1 MSATTLTPRT
11 TAQSAPRGPSFGE
24 RATTFVKACFDGPV
38 NSALTLACI
47 AVLYFAVPPFWAW
60 AVTNATWNGNAAACR
75 AAGGACWAFVR
86 EKFWFSIFGL
96 YPYEE
101 RWRPATMIVILV
113 AMVILSTIR
122 RFWGRWLLIGWAI
135 AAPGMW
141 ILMQGGVFGL
151 SFVQT
156 RQWGG
161 LAITGI
167 IAVYGLALGYPLA
180 ILLALGRR
188 SELRLVRWFST
199 AVIECVRGVP
209 LISLLFMAAIMLP
222 LFMPQ
227 GVTIDRLVR
236 VLVAYTLFT
245 AAYMAEVV
253 RGGLQAMPRGQYEA
267 ADAIGLS
274 YWQKMRLIILP
285 QALTITIPAQVNTFI
300 GLFKDTTL
308 VVVIGVFDFFTTLRA
323 ALGDP
328 NWLGFPTEAYLFAAF
343 VYFVLCFAMSR
354 YSMSLERSLRPETR

>member
-1 MSATTLTPRT
+1 MSAVMSTQ
-11 TAQSAPRGPSFGE
+11 AAPRGPSFAE
-24 RATTFVKACFDGPV
+24 RMQAFIKACFAGPL
-38 NSALTLACI
+38 NTLITLACI
-47 AVLYFAVPPFWAW
+47 AVLYFALPPFWSW
-60 AVTNATWNGNAAACR
+60 AVTNATWDGNAQVCR

-113 AMVILSTIR
+113 AMVLLSTIR
-122 RFWGRWLLIGWAI
+122 RFWGRWLLLGWAI
-135 AAPGMW
+135 AAPAMW
-141 ILMQGGVFGL
+141 LLMQGGVFGL

-161 LAITGI
+161 LTITGI

-180 ILLALGRR
+180 IMLALGRR
-188 SELRLVRWFST
+188 SELKLVRWFST
-199 AVIECVRGVP
+199 AIIECVRGVP

-227 GVTIDRLVR
+227 GVTIDRLMR

-253 RGGLQAMPRGQYEA
+253 RGGL
-267 ADAIGLS
+267 
-274 YWQKMRLIILP
+274 
-285 QALTITIPAQVNTFI
+285 
-300 GLFKDTTL
+300 
-308 VVVIGVFDFFTTLRA
+308 
-323 ALGDP
+323 
-328 NWLGFPTEAYLFAAF
+328 
-343 VYFVLCFAMSR
+343 
-354 YSMSLERSLRPETR
+354 

>member
-1 MSATTLTPRT
+1 
-11 TAQSAPRGPSFGE
+11 
-24 RATTFVKACFDGPV
+24 
-38 NSALTLACI
+38 
-47 AVLYFAVPPFWAW
+47 
-60 AVTNATWNGNAAACR
+60 
-75 AAGGACWAFVR
+75 VR

-113 AMVILSTIR
+113 TMVIVSTIR
-122 RFWGRWLLIGWAI
+122 RFWGKWLLLAWAV
-135 AAPGMW
+135 AAPAMW
-141 ILMQGGVFGL
+141 MLMQGGVFGL

-161 LAITGI
+161 LTITGI

-188 SELRLVRWFST
+188 SELTLVRWFCT

-222 LFMPQ
+222 LFVPQ
-227 GVTIDRLVR
+227 GVTMDRLVR

-308 VVVIGVFDFFTTLRA
+308 VSIVGIFDFLKTIEASFVDPRWATPVTRA
-323 ALGDP
+323 TGYA
-328 NWLGFPTEAYLFAAF
+328 FAAIF
-343 VYFVLCFAMSR
+343 YFIFCWGMSQ
-354 YSMSLERSLRPETR
+354 YSQWMERKLATGHKR

>member
-1 MSATTLTPRT
+1 MSAMI
-11 TAQSAPRGPSFGE
+11 AAPRGPSFAE
-24 RATTFVKACFDGPV
+24 RSAAFLRACFAGPV
-38 NSALTLACI
+38 NTAITLACLG
-47 AVLYFAVPPFWAW
+47 ALWLAVPPFWDW
-60 AVTNATWNGNAAACR
+60 AVTRATWDGNAAACR

-86 EKFWFSIFGL
+86 EKFWFSVFGL
-96 YPYEE
+96 YPFEE
-101 RWRPATMIVILV
+101 RWRPATMISILL
-113 AMVILSTIR
+113 AMVLASTIR
-122 RFWGRWLLIGWAI
+122 RFWTRWLFLAWAV
-135 AAPGMW
+135 AAPVMW
-141 ILMQGGVFGL
+141 IIMQGGVFGL
-151 SFVQT
+151 PRVET

-161 LAITGI
+161 LVITGI

-188 SELRLVRWFST
+188 SQMPLLRWFCT
-199 AVIECVRGVP
+199 LIIECVRGVP

-267 ADAIGLS
+267 ADALGLS
-274 YWQKMRLIILP
+274 YWRKMRLVILP

-354 YSMSLERSLRPETR
+354 YSQGLERRLGPATR

>member
-1 MSATTLTPRT
+1 MSATV
-11 TAQSAPRGPSFGE
+11 SAPRAPAFVE
-24 RATTFVKACFDGPV
+24 RALGFLRACFAGPL
-38 NSALTLACI
+38 NTALTLLCL
-47 AVLYFAVPPFWAW
+47 AVLWFAVPPFWDW
-60 AVTNATWNGNAAACR
+60 AVTRATWNGNANACR
-75 AAGGACWAFVR
+75 EAGGACWAFVR

-101 RWRPATMIVILV
+101 RWRPATMITILV
-113 AMVILSTIR
+113 AMVVLSTIR
-122 RFWGRWLLIGWAI
+122 RFWNRWLMLGWLV
-135 AAPGMW
+135 AAPVMW
-141 ILMQGGVFGL
+141 VLMQGGVFGL
-151 SFVQT
+151 PFVQT

-161 LAITGI
+161 LTITGI

-188 SELRLVRWFST
+188 SDLALVRWFST

-227 GVTIDRLVR
+227 GVTVDRLVR

-274 YWQKMRLIILP
+274 FWQKMRLVILP

-328 NWLGFPTEAYLFAAF
+328 NWLGFSTEAYVFAAG

-354 YSMSLERSLRPETR
+354 YSQSLERTLRPEAR

>member
-1 MSATTLTPRT
+1 
-11 TAQSAPRGPSFGE
+11 
-24 RATTFVKACFDGPV
+24 
-38 NSALTLACI
+38 
-47 AVLYFAVPPFWAW
+47 
-60 AVTNATWNGNAAACR
+60 
-75 AAGGACWAFVR
+75 
-86 EKFWFSIFGL
+86 
-96 YPYEE
+96 
-101 RWRPATMIVILV
+101 
-113 AMVILSTIR
+113 
-122 RFWGRWLLIGWAI
+122 
-135 AAPGMW
+135 MW
-141 ILMQGGVFGL
+141 MLMQGGVLGL
-151 SFVQT
+151 PFVQT

-161 LAITGI
+161 LTITGI

-188 SELRLVRWFST
+188 SEMALVRWFCT
-199 AVIECVRGVP
+199 AIIECVRGVP
-209 LISLLFMAAIMLP
+209 LISLLFMAAIILP
-222 LFMPQ
+222 LFMPE

-285 QALTITIPAQVNTFI
+285 QALTITIPSQVNTFI

-328 NWLGFPTEAYLFAAF
+328 NWLGFPTEAYLFAAG
-343 VYFVLCFAMSR
+343 VYFILCFAMSR
-354 YSMSLERSLRPETR
+354 YSQSLERSLRPGTR

>member
-1 MSATTLTPRT
+1 MSATI
-11 TAQSAPRGPSFGE
+11 AAPRGPSLPQ
-24 RATTFVKACFDGPV
+24 RAASFLRACVDGPV
-38 NSALTLACI
+38 NIAITLACLF
-47 AVLYFAVPPFWAW
+47 VLWQAVPPFWDW
-60 AVTNATWNGNAAACR
+60 AVTRATWSGNANACR
-75 AAGGACWAFVR
+75 EAGGACWAFVR

-96 YPYEE
+96 YPFEE
-101 RWRPATMIVILV
+101 RWRPATMLTILV
-113 AMVILSTIR
+113 AMVVASTIR
-122 RFWGRWLLIGWAI
+122 RFWGKWLLLAWAV
-135 AAPGMW
+135 AAPAMW
-141 ILMQGGVFGL
+141 VLMQGGVLGL
-151 SFVQT
+151 PHVQT

-188 SELRLVRWFST
+188 SEMPLVRWFCT
-199 AVIECVRGVP
+199 VVIECVRGVP

-222 LFMPQ
+222 LFMPS

-274 YWQKMRLIILP
+274 WWQKMRLIILP

-328 NWLGFPTEAYLFAAF
+328 NWLGFPTEAYLFAAG
-343 VYFVLCFAMSR
+343 VYFLLCFAMSR
-354 YSMSLERSLRPETR
+354 YSMRLERDFRPGTR

>member
-1 MSATTLTPRT
+1 MSATL
-11 TAQSAPRGPSFGE
+11 APAGPTFAELARGFL
-24 RATTFVKACFDGPV
+24 RACFSGPL
-38 NSALTLACI
+38 NIAITLACLALLVAVVPPLLRW
-47 AVLYFAVPPFWAW
+47 AVLD
-60 AVTNATWNGNAAACR
+60 ATWSGNAAACR
-75 AAGGACWAFVR
+75 EAGGACWAFVR

-101 RWRPATMIVILV
+101 RWRPGTMIAILV
-113 AMVILSTIR
+113 AMVLASCQR
-122 RFWGRWLLIGWAI
+122 RFWNRWLMLAWLV
-135 AAPGMW
+135 AAPAMLV
-141 ILMQGGVFGL
+141 LMAGGVFGL
-151 SFVQT
+151 PAVAT

-161 LAITGI
+161 LTITGI

-180 ILLALGRR
+180 IMLALGRR
-188 SELRLVRWFST
+188 SELPLVRWFST
-199 AVIECVRGVP
+199 AIIECVRGVP

-222 LFMPQ
+222 LFLPE
-227 GVTIDRLVR
+227 GVTLDRLAR

-267 ADAIGLS
+267 ADALGLS
-274 YWQKMRLIILP
+274 YAKKMRLVILP
-285 QALTITIPAQVNTFI
+285 QALAITIPSQVNTFI

-328 NWLGFPTEAYLFAAF
+328 NWLGFPTEAYVFAAT

-354 YSMSLERSLRPETR
+354 YSQRLETTFRPGQR

>member
-1 MSATTLTPRT
+1 MSATL
-11 TAQSAPRGPSFGE
+11 APAGPSFAE
-24 RATTFVKACFDGPV
+24 RARGFLRACFSGPLNIV
-38 NSALTLACI
+38 ITLGCI
-47 AVLYFAVPPFWAW
+47 ALLVAIVPPLIRW
-60 AVTNATWNGNAAACR
+60 AVLDATWSGNAAACR
-75 AAGGACWAFVR
+75 EAGGACWAFVR

-101 RWRPATMIVILV
+101 RWRPGTMIVILV
-113 AMVILSTIR
+113 AMVLASCQR
-122 RFWGRWLLIGWAI
+122 RFWNRWLMLAWLV
-135 AAPGMW
+135 AAPAMLV
-141 ILMQGGVFGL
+141 LMAGGVLGMPA
-151 SFVQT
+151 VPT

-161 LAITGI
+161 LTITGI

-188 SELRLVRWFST
+188 SDLPLVRWFST
-199 AVIECVRGVP
+199 AIIECVRGVP

-222 LFMPQ
+222 LFLPE
-227 GVTIDRLVR
+227 GVTLDRLAR

-267 ADAIGLS
+267 ADALGLS
-274 YWQKMRLIILP
+274 YWKKMRLVILP
-285 QALTITIPAQVNTFI
+285 QALAITIPSQVNTFI

-328 NWLGFPTEAYLFAAF
+328 NWLGFPTEAYVFAAA

-354 YSMSLERSLRPETR
+354 YSQRLETTFRPGQR

>member
-1 MSATTLTPRT
+1 
-11 TAQSAPRGPSFGE
+11 
-24 RATTFVKACFDGPV
+24 
-38 NSALTLACI
+38 
-47 AVLYFAVPPFWAW
+47 
-60 AVTNATWNGNAAACR
+60 
-75 AAGGACWAFVR
+75 VR

-101 RWRPATMIVILV
+101 RCRPATMIMILV

-122 RFWGRWLLIGWAI
+122 RFWGSKLLVGWAI

-199 AVIECVRGVP
+199 AVIECIRGVP
-209 LISLLFMAAIMLP
+209 LISLLFMAATMPP

-227 GVTIDRLVR
+227 GVTVDRLVR

-267 ADAIGLS
+267 ADAMGLS

-285 QALTITIPAQVNTFI
+285 QALTITIPAQVNIFI

-308 VVVIGVFDFFTTLRA
+308 VVVISVFDFFTTLRA

-328 NWLGFPTEAYLFAAF
+328 NWLGFPTEAYLFAAG
-343 VYFVLCFAMSR
+343 VYFVLCFAISR

>member
-1 MSATTLTPRT
+1 MPATALPAAAPQAPALPSAGAR
-11 TAQSAPRGPSFGE
+11 AQD
-24 RATTFVKACFDGPV
+24 FVKACFTGPV
-38 NSALTLACI
+38 NILISLACI
-47 AVLYFAVPPFWAW
+47 ALLAWLAPPLVGWLLLD
-60 AVTNATWNGNAAACR
+60 ATWSGTAQDCR
-75 AAGGACWAFVR
+75 AGAGACWAFIH

-96 YPYEE
+96 YPFEE
-101 RWRPATMIVILV
+101 RWRPSVMLTILV
-113 AMVILSTIR
+113 TMVVASTFR
-122 RFWGRWLLIGWAI
+122 RFWSRWLLLAWAV
-135 AAPGMW
+135 AAPAMW

-151 SFVQT
+151 ALVPT

-167 IAVYGLALGYPLA
+167 IAVYGLALGYPLS

-188 SELRLVRWFST
+188 SKLPLLRWFCT
-199 AVIECVRGVP
+199 AIIECVRGVP
-209 LISLLFMAAIMLP
+209 LIALLFMAAIMLP
-222 LFMPQ
+222 LFMPE
-227 GVTIDRLVR
+227 GVTVDRLLR
-236 VLVAYTLFT
+236 VLFAYTLFT

-267 ADAIGLS
+267 AESLGLS

-323 ALGDP
+323 SLGDP
-328 NWLGFPTEAYLFAAF
+328 NWLGFATEAYVYAAL
-343 VYFVLCFAMSR
+343 VYFVLCLAMSK
-354 YSMSLERSLRPETR
+354 YSQRLERDFAPGTR

>member
-1 MSATTLTPRT
+1 MSATS
-11 TAQSAPRGPSFGE
+11 TAIEAPRGPTFVE
-24 RATTFVKACFDGPV
+24 RAMGFVRACLDGPL
-38 NSALTLACI
+38 NIAITLGCL
-47 AVLYFAVPPFWAW
+47 AVLWFAVPPFWNW
-60 AVTNATWNGNAAACR
+60 AVANATLYGTAQDCR

-86 EKFWFSIFGL
+86 EKFWFSVFGL

-113 AMVILSTIR
+113 AMVLVSTIR
-122 RFWGRWLLIGWAI
+122 RFWGRGLILGWAV
-135 AAPGMW
+135 AAPAMW
-141 ILMQGGVFGL
+141 LLMQGGVLGL
-151 SFVQT
+151 PFVQT

-161 LAITGI
+161 LTITGI

-188 SELRLVRWFST
+188 SDLPLLRWFCT
-199 AVIECVRGVP
+199 AIIECVRGVP
-209 LISLLFMAAIMLP
+209 LISLLFMAAIILP
-222 LFMPQ
+222 LFMPE

-267 ADAIGLS
+267 ADAIGLT

-285 QALTITIPAQVNTFI
+285 QALTITIPSQVNTFI

-328 NWLGFPTEAYLFAAF
+328 NWLGFPTEAYLFAAG

-354 YSMSLERSLRPETR
+354 YSQSLERTLRPGTR

>member
-1 MSATTLTPRT
+1 MQAAISTQA
-11 TAQSAPRGPSFGE
+11 APRGPSFAE
-24 RATTFVKACFDGPV
+24 RMQAFIKACVTGPL
-38 NSALTLACI
+38 NTLITLACL
-47 AVLYFAVPPFWAW
+47 AVLYFAVPPFWSW
-60 AVTNATWNGNAAACR
+60 AVTNATWDGNAQACR

-113 AMVILSTIR
+113 AMVLLSTIR
-122 RFWGRWLLIGWAI
+122 RFWGRGLLLGWAI
-135 AAPGMW
+135 AAPAMW
-141 ILMQGGVFGL
+141 LLMQGGVFGL
-151 SFVQT
+151 PFVQT

-161 LAITGI
+161 LTITGI

-188 SELRLVRWFST
+188 SELQLVRWFCT
-199 AVIECVRGVP
+199 AIIECVRGVP

-227 GVTIDRLVR
+227 GVTIDRLMR

-267 ADAIGLS
+267 ADSIGLS
-274 YWQKMRLIILP
+274 FWQKMRLIILP

-328 NWLGFPTEAYLFAAF
+328 NWLGFPTEAYLFAAL

-354 YSMSLERSLRPETR
+354 YSQSLEKSLRPETR

>member
-1 MSATTLTPRT
+1 MSTT
-11 TAQSAPRGPSFGE
+11 TAPALPTFAE
-24 RATTFVKACFDGPV
+24 RTRDLAKACFTGPL
-38 NSALTLACI
+38 NIAISLACI
-47 AVLYFAVPPFWAW
+47 ALLAWVVPPMFRW
-60 AVTNATWNGNAAACR
+60 AVLDATWSGTAAECR
-75 AAGGACWAFVR
+75 AAAGACWAFVR

-96 YPYEE
+96 YPFEE
-101 RWRPATMIVILV
+101 RWRPATMMVILV
-113 AMVILSTIR
+113 TLVVASTIR
-122 RFWGRWLLIGWAI
+122 IFWTRWLLLAWAV
-135 AAPGMW
+135 AAVAMW
-141 ILMQGGVFGL
+141 VLMQGGVLGL
-151 SFVQT
+151 SFVET

-180 ILLALGRR
+180 IVLALGRR
-188 SELRLVRWFST
+188 SELPLVRWFCT
-199 AVIECVRGVP
+199 AIIECVRGVP

-227 GVTIDRLVR
+227 GVTVDRLVR
-236 VLVAYTLFT
+236 VLFAYTLFT

-267 ADAIGLS
+267 ADALGLS
-274 YWQKMRLIILP
+274 YWKKMRLIILP

-323 ALGDP
+323 SLGDP
-328 NWLGFPTEAYLFAAF
+328 NWLGFPTEAYVYAAA
-343 VYFVLCFAMSR
+343 VYFVLCFAMSK
-354 YSMSLERSLRPETR
+354 YSQRLERDFTPAGR